1 MLPSS
6 ERSKV
11 RLDIE
16 ETDEDYGGL
25 KSAYLE
31 LTLASGPAS
40 AKVLDLSEVGIGV
53 RLAELTPDTTPSVGT
68 LLLNTTIG
76 TAQSRH
82 DLGRLIVRRVELED
96 DGQVGS
102 ISPAQG
108 VSSLGLGRRLPR
120 SASALRSSSVIS
132 SDIGARISRTA

>member
-16 ETDEDYGGL
+16 ETDEDFGGL

-31 LTLASGPAS
+31 LTLASGPAI

-53 RLAELTPDTTPSVGT
+53 RLAEMTPDTTPSVGT

-96 DGQVGS
+96 DGQVG
-102 ISPAQG
+102 
-108 VSSLGLGRRLPR
+108 LGLQGE
-120 SASALRSSSVIS
+120 
-132 SDIGARISRTA
+132 DEDTRISFGESTTNSPT

>member
-1 MLPSS
+1 M
-6 ERSKV
+6 K
-11 RLDIE
+11 I
-16 ETDEDYGGL
+16 GGL

-31 LTLASGPAS
+31 LTLASGPAI

-53 RLAELTPDTTPSVGT
+53 RLAELTPDTTPAGT

-96 DGQVGS
+96 DGQVGLGLQGEDEDTR
-102 ISPAQG
+102 ISLWG
-108 VSSLGLGRRLPR
+108 VS
-120 SASALRSSSVIS
+120 
-132 SDIGARISRTA
+132 